1 MIELPVVFQEFSSK
15 ENLCIILQVHDPRGC
30 HRKNILNTLLG
41 LILDDAFSV
50 VGAWLFA
57 HNLKILLVSWHEVVE
72 FQKKWVQNFEYW
84 LDVASAM
91 LLCLIP

>member
-1 MIELPVVFQEFSSK
+1 MTPEDVSE
-15 ENLCIILQVHDPRGC
+15 
-30 HRKNILNTLLG
+30 KNILNTLLG

-50 VGAWLFA
+50 VGACLFA

-72 FQKKWVQNFEYW
+72 FKKKWVRNLEYW